1 MGTSSVEP
9 STALAT
15 IQTITATD
23 LFKPGAIDMILE
35 RIEREAR
42 EQAASLEISTEVS
55 RQAIASLAYKIARS
69 KTYIDDRGKDLGES
83 LRTQLE
89 AINSERRRAR
99 ERLDLL
105 KDEVRKPLTDW
116 ENLDNARQAAHEREL
131 MVIENAGD
139 HSAAHWQTFSAEA
152 MRDRL
157 KEIESDPRSW
167 EEYAQ
172 RAAGVKAVA
181 KAQILNAIQR
191 RDKSDAE
198 QAELARLRAE
208 EAERAIK
215 EREQAAARAAT
226 DAAEKRAREAAEAA
240 QRAAQAELRRIENE
254 RAEAE
259 ARARQAEEQRKR
271 DAEFAEQKRVAAEQE
286 AMRQLE
292 LAETRRVEAA
302 AQAKRDQD
310 AAIEAERQRVAAEA
324 EAERVAA
331 EKREANKRH
340 RTKIGREVEKA
351 FVKAGLSPKDAG
363 CALAAIADGLIPHV
377 SIEY

>member
-89 AINSERRRAR
+89 AINSERKRAR

-116 ENLDNARQAAHEREL
+116 ENLDKARVAAHEKEL
-131 MVIENAGD
+131 TEIEQAGVE
-139 HSAAHWQTFSAEA
+139 SLQHWQNISAEA

-157 KEIESDPRSW
+157 KEIESDPRPW
-167 EEYAQ
+167 EEFAQ

-181 KAQILNAIQR
+181 KAQILDAIQR
-191 RDKSDAE
+191 REKWDAE

-302 AQAKRDQD
+302 AQAKRDQ
-310 AAIEAERQRVAAEA
+310 ERRSKLNARGSRLKRKPSASPQRSG
-324 EAERVAA
+324 
-331 EKREANKRH
+331 KP
-340 RTKIGREVEKA
+340 TKDIGRRSAAKSRRPSSKRA
-351 FVKAGLSPKDAG
+351 CLPTMPA
-363 CALAAIADGLIPHV
+363 ALLRLLLRGRFHT
-377 SIEY
+377 